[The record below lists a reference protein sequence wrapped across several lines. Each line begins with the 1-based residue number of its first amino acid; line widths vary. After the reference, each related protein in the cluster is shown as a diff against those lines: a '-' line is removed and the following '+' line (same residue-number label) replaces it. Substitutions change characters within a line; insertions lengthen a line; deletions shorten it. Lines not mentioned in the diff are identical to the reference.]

1 MSNLKTAVV
10 CIARLEGKYIN
21 EWVNHYLGLGFDK
34 IIIADNNH
42 DEDDEDL
49 GAMFKDN
56 PNVIVEDYRNKVGYQ
71 MKCYTE
77 LYQKYGNQFDAIMF
91 VDVDEYLILNKHKT
105 ISEFLDTFQNDWEQ
119 IVCNWA
125 QYGDNGQIYAD
136 YSKPLIERF
145 TEHRPNA
152 KAQYDFV
159 DEFHVKCIVKGGLQY
174 VVFYSNPHVATN
186 PLITYHAS
194 GYRCSNS
201 PFQPVD
207 HTVAYIKHFCTKS
220 LQEYCENKLRRGSG
234 DRDYRSFL
242 MTYGNRYFKIN
253 DWTEEKAQ
261 WLKEHGY
268 SGV

>member
-1 MSNLKTAVV
+1 MRTAVV
-10 CIARLEGKYIN
+10 AIARLEGRYLQ
-21 EWVNHYLGLGFDK
+21 EWIEHNLSLGFDK
-34 IIIADNNH
+34 VIIADNNH
-42 DEDDEDL
+42 DEDGEDI
-49 GAMFKDN
+49 AQMFKDN

-71 MKCYTE
+71 MRCYSE
-77 LYQKYGNQFDAIMF
+77 LYLKYGKEYSALMF
-91 VDVDEYLILNKHKT
+91 VDIDEFLILNKHKT
-105 ISEFLDTFQNDWEQ
+105 ISEFLESFPDDWEQ
-119 IVCNWA
+119 IVINWA

-136 YSKPLIERF
+136 YSKPLMERF

-159 DEFHVKCIVKGGLQY
+159 DEFHVKCIVKGGLPQ

-186 PLITYHAS
+186 PLLTYHAS

-201 PFQPVD
+201 PFQQVD

-220 LQEYCENKLRRGSG
+220 LQEYCENKLKRGSG
-234 DRDYRSFL
+234 DRSYQVFL
-242 MTYGNRYFKIN
+242 QTYGNRYFKIN

-261 WLKEHGY
+261 WLRENGY